1 MREVGG
7 GVNVLPLPL
16 DESPPCR
23 PRPHPETGERIC
35 RRCRWGDTPRDA
47 RRMTGGC
54 TAPTAIFREPAVLRR
69 LPRWWISRSRPD
81 RCGEGGG
88 AVETVFQYGTT
99 LHVGYRVPIVAPG
112 ASGLRPASPER
123 NNDDDGL
130 VPVVVQ
136 RPILYSASAIL
147 NDRARNNDDNGL
159 VPVVVQRPVNEDDN
173 ININRHR
180 RHPIL
185 LQI

>member
-88 AVETVFQYGTT
+88 GGGNCLPVRYDAARGV
-99 LHVGYRVPIVAPG
+99 
-112 ASGLRPASPER
+112 SGP
-123 NNDDDGL
+123 
-130 VPVVVQ
+130 
-136 RPILYSASAIL
+136 
-147 NDRARNNDDNGL
+147 
-159 VPVVVQRPVNEDDN
+159 
-173 ININRHR
+173 HR
-180 RHPIL
+180 RAGRVGLEAGIPGEE
-185 LQI
+185 QR